1 MTAPIVFLC
10 IFCRHCKL
18 SFWGLRSMENHQ
30 NWKRDKLSKSNIVQV
45 YHLDFLSILR
55 LLQFHPLLLHAR
67 IKGLFFILNRS
78 INVNFLNCRW
88 VCTIYTLGP
97 SFQKIYHILWLHNY
111 FEGFSDEALDLA
123 TILIRGIEIFLA
135 WRANYVGVKK
145 PKGPSIYYLTVE
157 AHCVQRGKC

>member
-1 MTAPIVFLC
+1 MTAPIVPLVFLC
-10 IFCRHCKL
+10 IFCQHCKL

-97 SFQKIYHILWLHNY
+97 SKKYTIFYDFIIILRVSLMKLWIWLQ
-111 FEGFSDEALDLA
+111 FWSEELRFS
-123 TILIRGIEIFLA
+123 
-135 WRANYVGVKK
+135 
-145 PKGPSIYYLTVE
+145 
-157 AHCVQRGKC
+157 

>member
-1 MTAPIVFLC
+1 MTTPIVPLVFLC
-10 IFCRHCKL
+10 IFFQHCKL

-88 VCTIYTLGP
+88 VCTIYKLGP
-97 SFQKIYHILWLHNY
+97 SKKYTIFYDFIIILRVSLMKLWIWLQ
-111 FEGFSDEALDLA
+111 FWSEELRFS
-123 TILIRGIEIFLA
+123 
-135 WRANYVGVKK
+135 
-145 PKGPSIYYLTVE
+145 
-157 AHCVQRGKC
+157 

>member
-1 MTAPIVFLC
+1 MTAPIVPLVFLC
-10 IFCRHCKL
+10 IFFCQHCKL

-97 SFQKIYHILWLHNY
+97 SKKYTIFYDFIIILRVSLMKLWIWLQ
-111 FEGFSDEALDLA
+111 FWSEELRFS
-123 TILIRGIEIFLA
+123 
-135 WRANYVGVKK
+135 
-145 PKGPSIYYLTVE
+145 
-157 AHCVQRGKC
+157 

>member
-1 MTAPIVFLC
+1 
-10 IFCRHCKL
+10 
-18 SFWGLRSMENHQ
+18 MENHQ
-30 NWKRDKLSKSNIVQV
+30 NWKRDELSKSNIVQV

-55 LLQFHPLLLHAR
+55 LLQFHPLLPHAR

-97 SFQKIYHILWLHNY
+97 SKKYTIFYDFIIILRV
-111 FEGFSDEALDLA
+111 SALDLA

-145 PKGPSIYYLTVE
+145 PKEPSIYYLTVE